1 MHPNLPPNDN
11 PPATRRCQV
20 VNIAKAVARN
30 AAVPLLDPVKRRMY
44 MDWMRGLRPVQLQ
57 TKYRC
62 PVFGRPK
69 VNEIDDILR
78 GQAVLERMANNFKEA
93 A

>member
-1 MHPNLPPNDN
+1 MEPKVNPNGV
-11 PPATRRCQV
+11 PAIRRRCQV
-20 VNIAKAVARN
+20 VNIAEAVARG
-30 AAVPLLDPVKRRMY
+30 AAVPILDPVKRQLY
-44 MDWMRGLRPVQLQ
+44 SDWLRGLRPVQLQ

-69 VNEIDDILR
+69 VDEIDDILR
-78 GQAVLERMANNFKEA
+78 AQAWLDRNAKKEA